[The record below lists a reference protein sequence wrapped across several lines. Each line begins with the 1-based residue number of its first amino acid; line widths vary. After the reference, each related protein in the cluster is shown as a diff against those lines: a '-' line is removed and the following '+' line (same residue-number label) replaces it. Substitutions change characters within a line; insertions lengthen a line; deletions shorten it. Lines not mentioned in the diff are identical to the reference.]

1 MLTVKQDEQG
11 NSFMTSEHGY
21 REYAGT
27 DIGTTRTGRD
37 DDSEDS
43 EESAKTAEM
52 RIPDFKD
59 FL

>member
-1 MLTVKQDEQG
+1 MCKKVSAAYIFLLFLTTKIPSHVSHLE
-11 NSFMTSEHGY
+11 MTDNDHL
-21 REYAGT
+21 
-27 DIGTTRTGRD
+27 

-43 EESAKTAEM
+43 KESAKTAEM